1 MRKNDN
7 GSIATMISWRFRQI
21 GYNSKRFVLSKN
33 FVLTVDRGD
42 NASDQIADLERK
54 AYKKFEKL
62 LLSLKN

>member
-1 MRKNDN
+1 
-7 GSIATMISWRFRQI
+7 MISWRFRQI

-42 NASDQIADLERK
+42 NASDQIADLVRK